1 MFYCKMYEKSH
12 ESQSLILLKI
22 IFILG
27 HFFHEL
33 VTGDWRGDSL
43 ATIVQWS
50 INGIFS
56 PSIITAIDI
65 WIFGYQTPP
74 AVGFLC
80 GNWWIEWP
88 GGNIC
93 RGPHTCQ
100 HFTIYSC
107 AFSSDG
113 TNILLFD
120 GTRANILRISLQGGG
135 NIVILCY
142 PAPPGVK
149 REMTVLISFPCLCI
163 KPSFINHFKSKFS
176 STHFQVSIT
185 FCKENRL

>member
-1 MFYCKMYEKSH
+1 M
-12 ESQSLILLKI
+12 ILLKI
-22 IFILG
+22 IFILW

-33 VTGDWRGDSL
+33 VTEDWRGNSL

-50 INGIFS
+50 ITGIFS
-56 PSIITAIDI
+56 PSIITAIDF

-120 GTRANILRISLQGGG
+120 GTRANILRISMQGGG
-135 NIVILCY
+135 ILWSCATL
-142 PAPPGVK
+142 PSSGKK
-149 REMTVLISFPCLCI
+149 R
-163 KPSFINHFKSKFS
+163 NAG
-176 STHFQVSIT
+176 THFISWPLHQNHLS
-185 FCKENRL
+185 